1 MLILILNYVKK
12 LIYYQPKNKK
22 NVILTIYFVY
32 ANI

>member
-12 LIYYQPKNKK
+12 LIYYQPKNEK